1 MLANLSIKSR
11 LVFVIG
17 FLSVLLVGIG
27 ILGLTSLNSTNGAL
41 KSVYED
47 RTVALGQL
55 ARVSMLV
62 NQNQITLSGV
72 TAGQLSAFPDDVS
85 VVDKKVEEVGTTIK
99 EIETLWKAYLGTYL
113 TPAEKKLADEF
124 DASRRPYGRTGMIP
138 AIAALHAHDFQQAS
152 ELLQGPLTQAYPPVQ
167 KSMEALNQ
175 LQLDVAKREFEASQ
189 ARYALVR
196 NVSIAAIVFGVLLAG
211 LIGYWLIRMIS
222 RSLNEALRLA
232 ESVAAGDLTQTID
245 VRSNDEIGRLL
256 QALKNMNASLVT
268 IVGQVRHGT
277 ETIAVA
283 SREIASGNADLS
295 SRTESQASSLEET
308 ASSMEELTSTVK
320 QNAENARQ
328 ANQLVV
334 STADVAAK
342 GGAVVGQVVDT
353 MASIKDS
360 SRKSS
365 DIIGVIDGIAFQTNI
380 LALNA
385 AVEAARAGEQ
395 GRGFAV
401 VASEVRNLAQRSAG
415 AAKEIKSLI
424 EDSVGKVDAGG
435 KLVDEA
441 GKTMDEI
448 VTSVKRVTDIMS
460 EIAAASQEQSAGIEQ
475 VNQAVGQMDEMTQQN
490 AALVEEAA
498 AAAESL
504 QDQAG
509 KLAEA
514 VSVFKLE
521 SGAYSVRSELPV
533 LKDVVAAKL
542 AARKGG
548 KPVAVPAAVARPKK
562 LAVAGGGNDEWEEF

>member
-17 FLSVLLVGIG
+17 FLSLLLVGIG

-72 TAGQLSAFPDDVS
+72 TAGQLSAFPDDIS
-85 VVDKKVEEVGTTIK
+85 VVDNKTEEVNNTIK
-99 EIETLWKAYLGTYL
+99 EIEAIWKDYIGTYL
-113 TPAEKKLADEF
+113 TPEEKKLADEF
-124 DASRRPYGRTGMIP
+124 DANRRAYGRAGMIP
-138 AIAALHAHDFQQAS
+138 ALAALHAHDFQQAS
-152 ELLQGPLTQAYPPVQ
+152 ELLQGPLTQTYPPVQ

-175 LQLDVAKREFEASQ
+175 LQLDVAKREFETSQ

-211 LIGYWLIRMIS
+211 LIGFWLIRTIS
-222 RSLNEALRLA
+222 RSLNEALHLA
-232 ESVAAGDLTQTID
+232 ESVAAGDLTQTIE
-245 VRSNDEIGRLL
+245 VRSNDEIGQLL
-256 QALKNMNASLVT
+256 QALKNMNASLVS
-268 IVGQVRHGT
+268 IVGQVRTGT

-342 GGAVVGQVVDT
+342 GGQVVGQVVDT

-360 SRKSS
+360 SRKIA

-460 EIAAASQEQSAGIEQ
+460 EIAAASHEQSAGIEQ
-475 VNQAVGQMDEMTQQN
+475 VNQAVTQMDDATQQN

-514 VSVFKLE
+514 VSVFKLD
-521 SGAYSVRSELPV
+521 GASYGTQP
-533 LKDVVAAKL
+533 AAPARL
-542 AARKGG
+542 AATAALPKQKG
-548 KPVAVPAAVARPKK
+548 APAGAMASPKK
-562 LAVAGGGNDEWEEF
+562 LAVAGGGNEEWEEF

>member
-1 MLANLSIKSR
+1 MKIGTRMGLAGGL
-11 LVFVIG
+11 
-17 FLSVLLVGIG
+17 
-27 ILGLTSLNSTNGAL
+27 ILGLMLLVAIMGLTRMAQTHGYLETFAHERMVKLRLIGDMRNALQTEAVAMRNLVLLTDDAAMEAEVKRIRQQRQAYVETSRKLAGMLRNPSEKALLARLTEARARTEPLLDKAMQFALGNPIEATRVLVQEVQPAQQQGLQALEGLTAFQESETAKAVEAAGAAYADARMLMLAMTAIALLLGALVAWRIAHSVTNGIRRA
-41 KSVYED
+41 
-47 RTVALGQL
+47 
-55 ARVSMLV
+55 
-62 NQNQITLSGV
+62 
-72 TAGQLSAFPDDVS
+72 VS
-85 VVDKKVEEVGTTIK
+85 V
-99 EIETLWKAYLGTYL
+99 A
-113 TPAEKKLADEF
+113 
-124 DASRRPYGRTGMIP
+124 
-138 AIAALHAHDFQQAS
+138 QA
-152 ELLQGPLTQAYPPVQ
+152 
-167 KSMEALNQ
+167 
-175 LQLDVAKREFEASQ
+175 
-189 ARYALVR
+189 
-196 NVSIAAIVFGVLLAG
+196 
-211 LIGYWLIRMIS
+211 
-222 RSLNEALRLA
+222 
-232 ESVAAGDLTQTID
+232 VAAGDLTGDIEIAS
-245 VRSNDEIGRLL
+245 RDEFGQLMT
-256 QALKNMNASLVT
+256 ALREMNTALVG
-268 IVGQVRHGT
+268 IVGQVRTGT
-277 ETIAVA
+277 DTIAVA

-360 SRKSS
+360 SRKIA

-401 VASEVRNLAQRSAG
+401 VASEVRSLAQRSAS
-415 AAKEIKSLI
+415 AAKEIKTLI
-424 EDSVGKVDAGG
+424 EDSVGKVDAGSE
-435 KLVDEA
+435 LVDEA

-504 QDQAG
+504 QDQAA

-514 VSVFKLE
+514 VSVFRL
-521 SGAYSVRSELPV
+521 GPPAIP
-533 LKDVVAAKL
+533 
-542 AARKGG
+542 
-548 KPVAVPAAVARPKK
+548 VPAAGPVATPAPPAGARRRPALIVMPAPKPI
-562 LAVAGGGNDEWEEF
+562 AAAS